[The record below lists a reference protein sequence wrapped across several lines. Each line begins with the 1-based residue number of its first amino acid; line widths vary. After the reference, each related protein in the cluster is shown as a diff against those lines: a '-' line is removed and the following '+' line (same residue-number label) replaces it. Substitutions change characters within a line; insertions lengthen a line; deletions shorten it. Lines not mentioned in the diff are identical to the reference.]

1 MAIWEAWWD
10 FTPVKELLTC
20 WKLHTC
26 MHTYASKVLGNYL
39 KDIKYGETI
48 IEKHFNKPWTEQWNL
63 VAFQPWSAQ
72 VFSLAPAQCDR
83 SSSPGMCSQ
92 EEKESLFPYPQ
103 QYLFWDSICTTGEAS
118 HLHLRFLQ
126 FHTAEALLQAG
137 MAMRTWFS
145 SAKQP
150 LHIEWAL
157 LSRPVR
163 PTVMKPWTHPLH
175 LNCRLKFQ
183 DRKQNQGRQGVTI
196 PTAVLIEYGCHSGR
210 SKPLYHSHLQF
221 SVLEVLPR
229 GRDRLHEQ
237 GACLQV
243 LKLFGTECRNF
254 MPKGIFKNNKDFG
267 CE

>member
-1 MAIWEAWWD
+1 MLIIVSIDDILPEWQFEKHGGISPQW
-10 FTPVKELLTC
+10 KNYLLAENYTHAC
-20 WKLHTC
+20 TH
-26 MHTYASKVLGNYL
+26 MHQPFKVLGNYL
-39 KDIKYGETI
+39 KGIKYGETI

-63 VAFQPWSAQ
+63 VAFEPWSAQ

-83 SSSPGMCSQ
+83 SSSPDICSQ
-92 EEKESLFPYPQ
+92 EDKESLFPYPQ
-103 QYLFWDSICTTGEAS
+103 QCLFWDFICTTGEAS
-118 HLHLRFLQ
+118 HLHLKFLQ
-126 FHTAEALLQAG
+126 FHIAEALLQAG

-163 PTVMKPWTHPLH
+163 PTAMKPWTHPLH

-210 SKPLYHSHLQF
+210 SNPLYHSHLQF

-229 GRDRLHEQ
+229 GRDRLHE
-237 GACLQV
+237 
-243 LKLFGTECRNF
+243 
-254 MPKGIFKNNKDFG
+254 
-267 CE
+267 